1 MKLIIAGSRSTPHRE
16 GMRQVTSALEAVH
29 HYMPPITCLF
39 LGGNKRGI
47 DAAVKGHLGNAYP
60 IKEFPALWDLHGQSA
75 GAIRNGIMA
84 READCL
90 LAIHDGLDRAVGN
103 LIRWMLSESKP
114 VFIVR
119 PDEPWK
125 VAGTENISWSKCCEL
140 RGWGP
145 GTVVECD
152 NTVLRIESFDGE
164 IVLGRRCNEFNN
176 DFGDVV
182 EIIPHWGYSKVEE
195 LSV

>member
-1 MKLIIAGSRSTPHRE
+1 MKLIIAGSRATPHK
-16 GMRQVTSALEAVH
+16 EAVQQVRLAVGCVRQF
-29 HYMPPITCLF
+29 MSPITCILQ
-39 LGGNKRGI
+39 GGARGI
-47 DAAVKGHLGNAYP
+47 DAAAKGCLGNEYTV
-60 IKEFPALWDLHGQSA
+60 KEYPALWAKHGKAA
-75 GAIRNGIMA
+75 GPIRNGQMA
-84 READCL
+84 KEGDYL
-90 LAIHDGLDRAVGN
+90 LAIWDGLSRGTGN
-103 LIRWMLSESKP
+103 MIRCMIAEDKP
-114 VFIVR
+114 VFVVR